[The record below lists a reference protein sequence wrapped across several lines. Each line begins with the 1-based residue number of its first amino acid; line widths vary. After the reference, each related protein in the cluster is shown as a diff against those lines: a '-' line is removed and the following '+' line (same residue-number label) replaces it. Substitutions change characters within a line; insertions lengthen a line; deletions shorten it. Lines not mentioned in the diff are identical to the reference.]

1 MCDASDFAIGAVLG
15 QREDG
20 KPYVIYY
27 ASKTL
32 NEAQRNYTTTE
43 KELLAVV
50 FALDKFRA
58 YLVGSFIIVFT
69 DHSALKYLLTK
80 QDAKARLIRWIL
92 LLQEFDLQIRDKKGV
107 ENVVAD
113 HLSRLAIAHNSHV
126 LPINDDFPEESL
138 MLLEKTPWY
147 AHIANY
153 LVTGEVPNQIIRKC
167 VPEEE
172 QQGILS
178 HCHENACGGHFA
190 SQKTAMKM
198 PKAREANKKKSN
210 AMNPILIVDLFDVWG
225 IDFMGPFPMSFG
237 NSYIW
242 WGWTMFLNGLRQS
255 PVNTMITRQVELEN
269 KEIKKQL
276 MKVVITSRK
285 DWSIKLHDSL
295 WAYRTAYKTILG
307 MSPYR
312 LVYGKACHLPVEVE
326 YKAWWAIKRL
336 NMDLIRAGQR
346 GA

>member
-58 YLVGSFIIVFT
+58 YLVGSFIIVST

-138 MLLEKTPWY
+138 MLLEKAPWY

-153 LVTGEVPNQIIRKC
+153 LVTDEVPNQIIRKC

-178 HCHENACGGHFA
+178 HCHENAYGGHFA
-190 SQKTAMKM
+190 SHKTAMKEELQENRKKLLRADAIPSSSEPSQAPPFVDQPM
-198 PKAREANKKKSN
+198 PHQEPPTGEAAEPS
-210 AMNPILIVDLFDVWG
+210 
-225 IDFMGPFPMSFG
+225 FP
-237 NSYIW
+237 
-242 WGWTMFLNGLRQS
+242 
-255 PVNTMITRQVELEN
+255 
-269 KEIKKQL
+269 
-276 MKVVITSRK
+276 
-285 DWSIKLHDSL
+285 
-295 WAYRTAYKTILG
+295 
-307 MSPYR
+307 
-312 LVYGKACHLPVEVE
+312 
-326 YKAWWAIKRL
+326 
-336 NMDLIRAGQR
+336 
-346 GA
+346 